1 MSTLNPVPRPALN
14 NPKSQRTLRRVAAA
28 LPALS
33 FVAAAVLFTPP
44 PVWAQVP
51 QQLSQQT
58 ASIDPPGR
66 VARMNL
72 AEGPVSYAPADTG
85 GNPRWTPAVLNRPL
99 TSGDRLWTGQRARS
113 ELHIGSTAVRLGEQ
127 TSLDFVELDDDTT
140 RLRLAQGTMKLRVR
154 NLFEGQR
161 VEINTPN
168 LAFVIT
174 QPGDYRIDAQP
185 ASNIGDGTTRV
196 VVQQGAGTIYGDG
209 GAAVNIASGQQAN
222 FTDTQL
228 TPASPGPEV
237 QDSFDVWALQRD
249 RLEDQSVSARY
260 VPREVVGY
268 QQLDSYGD
276 WNQDPTYGAVWLPR
290 AVPANWAPYRDGHW
304 SWIAP
309 WGWTWVD
316 DAPWGFAPFHYGRWA
331 QIGPRWGWVPGRMA
345 ARPVYAP
352 ALVAF
357 IGGNAG
363 GVNWNVS
370 IGQQRPRPGLGW
382 FPLAPGEAFRP
393 DYRHSPRYITNI
405 NQSIVVNNVTNN
417 YRYQREG
424 HAVSVMSAED
434 FARGQ
439 RVRPEGQ
446 RFNPAD
452 LGRAQL
458 IAPERGGLPQRVANL
473 RDLPRVASPAALP
486 PAALAARPV
495 VTSQVPQPGPR
506 DERRNDRRDDRR
518 DRPGEGVGQ
527 LPRPGLPVQPGQP
540 VFTQP
545 GAAPDRGPFD
555 AEQRARVEQHRQ
567 QQERLQSQSGP
578 SAQQGPQGLLG
589 QPREQER
596 QQREL
601 ARQQQERAGGQR
613 PPGEES
619 IGQRALRE
627 QAQRN
632 ANMNGNP
639 NPAIPPARPDAGRD
653 PIEQAQREQQ
663 RLQRDQQ
670 RQQIDAA
677 RQQEQQ
683 RRQVDESLGQR
694 ALQEQAQRQQQAQ
707 RQVQEQQAQQAQQ
720 TQQRAQQ
727 EQSRQQQAAQQ
738 QQQIQ
743 QRAQQDQQRQAQQQQ
758 QQQQQQ
764 RQQQDQARQQ
774 QATEQQ
780 AQQAQQRAQHEQ
792 QRQVREQQDSARQA
806 AAQQQAQQAQQAQQR
821 AQQDQARQQQMAQQ
835 QQQLIQQQQ
844 QQRQQPEQPRA
855 AGRDR
860 PPRPG
865 EGVSGAPPEER
876 FNRRRE

>member
-1 MSTLNPVPRPALN
+1 MFNFSTATTAATRQQRP
-14 NPKSQRTLRRVAAA
+14 TLRGAAA
-28 LPALS
+28 LLPALS
-33 FVAAAVLFTPP
+33 ILAAASLLTLS
-44 PVWAQVP
+44 PVQAQVP

-58 ASIDPPGR
+58 AAIDPPGR

-85 GNPRWTPAVLNRPL
+85 GNPRWTPASLNRPL

-113 ELHIGSTAVRLGEQ
+113 ELHIGSTAVRLSEQ
-127 TSLDFVELDDDTT
+127 TSLDFLELDDDTT
-140 RLRLAQGTMKLRVR
+140 QLRLAQGTMKLRVR
-154 NLFEGQR
+154 NVFEGQR
-161 VEINTPN
+161 IEINTPN

-174 QPGDYRIDAQP
+174 QPGDYRIDATP
-185 ASNIGDGTTRV
+185 ASNLSAGTTRV

-209 GAAVNIASGQQAN
+209 GASVNIASGQQAN

-228 TPASPGPEV
+228 TPAGPGAEV
-237 QDSFDVWALQRD
+237 QDGFDAWAYQRD
-249 RLEDQSVSARY
+249 RLEDQSVTARY

-290 AVPANWAPYRDGHW
+290 AVPANWAPYREGHW

-345 ARPVYAP
+345 PRPVYAP

-370 IGQQRPRPGLGW
+370 IGQQGPRPGLGW

-393 DYRHSPRYITNI
+393 AYRHSPRYVTNV
-405 NQSIVVNNVTNN
+405 NQNIVVNNVNVTNN
-417 YRYQREG
+417 YRYQRQG
-424 HAVSVMSAED
+424 NAVSVMSAED

-446 RFNPAD
+446 RLNPAD

-486 PAALAARPV
+486 PAAVAVRPV
-495 VTSQVPQPGPR
+495 VASQTQPGQR
-506 DERRNDRRDDRR
+506 DDRRNDRREDRR
-518 DRPGEGVGQ
+518 DDRQNNPRDNARAGRPGDAPD
-527 LPRPGLPVQPGQP
+527 LPRQPVPAAQAAQPGQP
-540 VFTQP
+540 AIPQQ
-545 GAAPDRGPFD
+545 GAAPDRGGLFD
-555 AEQRARVEQHRQ
+555 AEQRARAEQQRQ
-567 QQERLQSQSGP
+567 QQERLQG
-578 SAQQGPQGLLG
+578 QQGQ
-589 QPREQER
+589 QREQER
-596 QQREL
+596 QQRDL
-601 ARQQQERAGGQR
+601 ARQQDRAGGQR
-613 PPGEES
+613 QPADES
-619 IGQRALRE
+619 LGQRALRE
-627 QAQRN
+627 QAQRS
-632 ANMNGNP
+632 ANVNGTP
-639 NPAIPPARPDAGRD
+639 NPAVPPVQPGRPDAGRD

-670 RQQIDAA
+670 RQQIDTA

-683 RRQVDESLGQR
+683 RRQADESIGQR

-707 RQVQEQQAQQAQQ
+707 RQAQ
-720 TQQRAQQ
+720 
-727 EQSRQQQAAQQ
+727 
-738 QQQIQ
+738 
-743 QRAQQDQQRQAQQQQ
+743 D
-758 QQQQQQ
+758 
-764 RQQQDQARQQ
+764 
-774 QATEQQ
+774 
-780 AQQAQQRAQHEQ
+780 
-792 QRQVREQQDSARQA
+792 
-806 AAQQQAQQAQQAQQR
+806 QQAQQAQQAQQR
-821 AQQDQARQQQMAQQ
+821 AQQDQARQQQAAEQQSQQAQQRAQQDQQRQAREQQQLQQQQRQQQDQARQAAQQQAQRQQAQEQQAQQAQQAQQRQQQMAQQ
-835 QQQLIQQQQ
+835 QQQQLQQRAQQDQQRQARDQQQLIQQQ

-855 AGRDR
+855 AVRER
-860 PPRPG
+860 QPRPG
-865 EGVSGAPPEER
+865 EAVNGVPVDER
-876 FNRRRE
+876 GNRRRD